1 MGRRK
6 EFSQSATVEDAKPA
20 DETVAHCL
28 VRATPDSARPPE
40 DFWSTALPGSR
51 ASVPSEQ
58 RGSRRVAA
66 AEAREIPRTRP
77 RSSSAPGAPA
87 ARLVSPRSRPVSFS
101 DSFDPDPTRP
111 NRRQPRLK
119 LRVAFSRCPCVPSPP
134 PRRRAASGPDSR
146 NSSPLVARV
155 VPSVSRYEI
164 HPRPRRFRAR
174 ARALKRGT
182 PRGTDGTPHS
192 ARLRYRSGG
201 AFGCAISPPEW
212 KTPPF
217 SRARARARRRR
228 ALPIRSPLPSPFRA
242 LPLASP
248 PTHV

>member
-51 ASVPSEQ
+51 ASVPSEP

-164 HPRPRRFRAR
+164 HPRPRRLRAR
-174 ARALKRGT
+174 ARAEARHAARHRRHPTFGASPLPVRSRIRMCDFAARVGDAT
-182 PRGTDGTPHS
+182 FFPRS
-192 ARLRYRSGG
+192 
-201 AFGCAISPPEW
+201 
-212 KTPPF
+212 
-217 SRARARARRRR
+217 RRRR

-242 LPLASP
+242 LPLASLT
-248 PTHV
+248 THV